1 VQSTYFLPLHDYIPI
16 KISER
21 ENRQIGYYQ
30 WVPFILALEALL
42 FYVPTIV
49 WRLLSWQS
57 GGVSPQQLL
66 IEQKLLGCRHTRAV
80 PRPNGVRLQAA

>member
-1 VQSTYFLPLHDYIPI
+1 MEQYTENYCWVQNTYFLPLHDYIPHNYA
-16 KISER
+16 ER

-30 WVPFILALEALL
+30 WVPFVLALEALL

-57 GGVSPQQLL
+57 GLL
-66 IEQKLLGCRHTRAV
+66 TFHYEQYIFDDALSLCTYAT
-80 PRPNGVRLQAA
+80 

>member
-1 VQSTYFLPLHDYIPI
+1 MEQYTENYCFVQSTYFLPLHDYIPF
-16 KISER
+16 KVSER

-42 FYVPTIV
+42 FYLPTIV

-57 GGVSPQQLL
+57 GMFKFFKNIKKFFAL
-66 IEQKLLGCRHTRAV
+66 
-80 PRPNGVRLQAA
+80 